1 MHNILLFNIV
11 RRRLNSNASA
21 TQEDMNVD
29 LSSQAWEQF
38 LPEAGA
44 SLAEIDVSGSGQNY
58 TFEGSLLV
66 VDVLTIGIPRW
77 PKEIAK

>member
-38 LPEAGA
+38 LPEAGD
-44 SLAEIDVSGSGQNY
+44 SLA
-58 TFEGSLLV
+58 
-66 VDVLTIGIPRW
+66 
-77 PKEIAK
+77 